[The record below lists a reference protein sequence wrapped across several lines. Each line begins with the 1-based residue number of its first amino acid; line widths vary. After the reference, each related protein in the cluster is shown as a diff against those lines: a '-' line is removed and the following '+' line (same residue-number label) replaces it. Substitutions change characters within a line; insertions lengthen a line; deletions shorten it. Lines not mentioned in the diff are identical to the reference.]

1 MSSASSIMTPLP
13 EESFHAVSENHDDN
27 VQIVDL
33 ADMENE
39 LQMDNLEE
47 DDKAP
52 LKGSEI
58 RKDKAK
64 LLKTHGKI
72 KSDMY

>member
-1 MSSASSIMTPLP
+1 MTPLP